1 MVPSSVGDKS
11 SSVEESRPGGSSVDV
26 FIALM
31 RNTER
36 VLRLIWRY
44 IREETWWSRIPFREV
59 LWNEEAGMMG
69 VRRPPC
75 T

>member
-11 SSVEESRPGGSSVDV
+11 SSVEGSRPGGSSVDV

-36 VLRLIWRY
+36 VLIIELAVHQGRDL
-44 IREETWWSRIPFREV
+44 V
-59 LWNEEAGMMG
+59 
-69 VRRPPC
+69 V
-75 T
+75 